1 MAKTDYNEIDVVKY
15 DALINK
21 IQDYKPLDENDYDF
35 ICSLPKKILLDIIK
49 YYDSNTK
56 CVNQYFEYLSPS

>member
-1 MAKTDYNEIDVVKY
+1 MTKTDYNEIDVVKY

-21 IQDYKPLDENDYDF
+21 IQDYKILDENDYDF
-35 ICSLPKKILLDIIK
+35 ICSLPKKWLLDIIK

-56 CVNQYFEYLSPS
+56 CVKQYFEYLSPS